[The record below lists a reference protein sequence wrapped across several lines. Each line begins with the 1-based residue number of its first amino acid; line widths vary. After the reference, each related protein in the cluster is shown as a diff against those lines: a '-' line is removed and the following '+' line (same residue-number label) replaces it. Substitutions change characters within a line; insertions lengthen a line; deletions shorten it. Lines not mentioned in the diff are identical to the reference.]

1 MLRGLAL
8 PPLKVLVFILGLFL
22 GLTGL
27 LYVLAQVPNPNSYR
41 FEVLD
46 VVFWAALV
54 FVARRTAI
62 KLPFNAAMSH
72 VFIVALASVTMFPA
86 WLATVLPFLFTFNKD
101 IGKSSYP
108 WYKEVFNR
116 TQSAL
121 ATGGAALAWWWV
133 QSQGQMW
140 ALHPAALDFVGILAA
155 SLAYFVVNIFAVTYV
170 IHLSTGTS
178 LRKVWFENFGWLWV
192 SYLVQAPV
200 GLLLAK
206 AYQTPLVGG
215 WGGFTVLFMM
225 LLLYFSRYY
234 WDEKVRLEESFDET
248 IEVLVSALD
257 AKDPFTRLHSE
268 RVAAIAQSL
277 AQKAGL
283 DEQDLKRIT
292 YAARIHDI
300 GKVAIPD
307 AVLLKPDKLTEEEFK
322 LIKTH
327 PVKGLEVLKPMLD
340 RLPQEVRWVI
350 RHHHERWDGTGYP
363 EGLKGENIPLWARIV
378 SLADAY
384 EAMTAGRAY
393 TRAKTPQ
400 EALNEIIMHAGRQFD
415 PQLASFFETLW
426 LEDLIWKDR
435 EEFLRRYTL
444 PAHLSA
450 LSSPSG
456 SEPASATSPTSS
468 SKRRGPL

>member
-1 MLRGLAL
+1 
-8 PPLKVLVFILGLFL
+8 
-22 GLTGL
+22 
-27 LYVLAQVPNPNSYR
+27 
-41 FEVLD
+41 
-46 VVFWAALV
+46 
-54 FVARRTAI
+54 
-62 KLPFNAAMSH
+62 
-72 VFIVALASVTMFPA
+72 
-86 WLATVLPFLFTFNKD
+86 
-101 IGKSSYP
+101 
-108 WYKEVFNR
+108 
-116 TQSAL
+116 
-121 ATGGAALAWWWV
+121 
-133 QSQGQMW
+133 
-140 ALHPAALDFVGILAA
+140 
-155 SLAYFVVNIFAVTYV
+155 
-170 IHLSTGTS
+170 
-178 LRKVWFENFGWLWV
+178 
-192 SYLVQAPV
+192 
-200 GLLLAK
+200 
-206 AYQTPLVGG
+206 
-215 WGGFTVLFMM
+215 MM